1 MFFCYNHLY
10 QPYMFRNIFMA
21 NGIKTPLCLFRLLLF
36 LPQPRVLFIQV
47 KNELKVYPFQLL
59 FRLYEQMNLKGG
71 KSMYNSAK
79 EVTLKVSED
88 IFPTEA
94 WELIS

>member
-1 MFFCYNHLY
+1 
-10 QPYMFRNIFMA
+10 
-21 NGIKTPLCLFRLLLF
+21 
-36 LPQPRVLFIQV
+36 
-47 KNELKVYPFQLL
+47 
-59 FRLYEQMNLKGG
+59 MNLKGG